1 MADVDEIVNLGPPT
15 DFRHLQGAAVDGGV
29 SADLHIVFNEEH
41 SLLRKLDVGSGGGI
55 ADVAKS
61 VGAENR
67 AGVDDNAVT
76 HHGSGIQDHVGIN
89 VAVLTD
95 MRSAAHDHAGI
106 NAASDTDVCTFLD
119 HGAGA
124 NRNV

>member
-1 MADVDEIVNLGPPT
+1 
-15 DFRHLQGAAVDGGV
+15 
-29 SADLHIVFNEEH
+29 
-41 SLLRKLDVGSGGGI
+41 
-55 ADVAKS
+55 
-61 VGAENR
+61 
-67 AGVDDNAVT
+67 
-76 HHGSGIQDHVGIN
+76 
-89 VAVLTD
+89 